1 MKKRELYVP
10 KNMFDEQT
18 IYLVCSYWS
27 PKIISVETGSS
38 GTYVTINGSRREV
51 KSFLFDL
58 ELQKRMNE
66 EHAPYARVSLDTY
79 ADNRKLHRVLRANCG
94 AKSFTIVGDEA
105 KIDRFMKSHGYT

>member
-10 KNMFDEQT
+10 KNQFTERT
-18 IYLVCSYWS
+18 VFLVCSYWAS
-27 PKIISVETGSS
+27 KIINVTSDNL

-79 ADNRKLHRVLRANCG
+79 ADNKKLHRVLWANG
-94 AKSFTIVGDEA
+94 GTNSFTVVGDEA

>member
-1 MKKRELYVP
+1 MKREIYVP
-10 KNMFDEQT
+10 KNQFDEQT
-18 IYLVCSYWS
+18 VFLVCSYWS

-38 GTYVTINGSRREV
+38 GTCVTINGSRREA

-66 EHAPYARVSLDTY
+66 EHAPLARVSLDTY
-79 ADNRKLHRVLRANCG
+79 ANNKKLHRVLRANG
-94 AKSFTIVGDEA
+94 GVRSFTIVGDEA